1 MWRVTRHFSAEKHLS
16 LIGKSTDS
24 ELSNLLRQRIDGLP
38 PRPLKLQV
46 PKVVFLT
53 NFEMVDT
60 ATLFSKMTGIPS
72 VVI

>member
-1 MWRVTRHFSAEKHLS
+1 MWRVTRHFSAERHLS

-24 ELSNLLRQRIDGLP
+24 ELSNLLQHRLDGLP

-46 PKVVFLT
+46 PKVIFLT

-60 ATLFSKMTGIPS
+60 APLFSKMTDVPS